1 LNGFSAWSE
10 TSMIRL
16 IAPLAAAL
24 ALSACAS
31 APTVYQPAAG
41 PRAVGFSDMR
51 IERDRFRITF
61 QGGPGAPPEQVAD
74 YALLRAADLALE
86 QGYDWFRVTDR
97 TMSRRGGDGGSRL
110 SVGTGSASF
119 GRHSAVGVGL
129 GTSFD
134 LGGGPALAQTIE
146 VLMGKGAPPRD
157 PDVYVAREV
166 RQSVGARI

>member
-1 LNGFSAWSE
+1 
-10 TSMIRL
+10 MIRL
-16 IAPLAAAL
+16 LAPLAAAF
-24 ALSACAS
+24 ALSACATT
-31 APTVYQPAAG
+31 PTVYQPAAG

-51 IERDRFRITF
+51 IERDRYRITF
-61 QGGPGAPPEQVAD
+61 QGGPGAPAEQVAD

-86 QGYDWFRVTDR
+86 QGFDWFRVTDR
-97 TMSRRGGDGGSRL
+97 AMGHSGRDGGPRL
-110 SVGTGSASF
+110 SVGTGSTSF
-119 GRHSAVGVGL
+119 GRHSAVGVGV

-146 VLMGKGAPPRD
+146 VLMGRGPPPRD